1 MKTALVSGVIA
12 CRTRSL
18 SIPRV
23 RGSMSTKTGVKPH
36 WITDAMSETQ
46 VIAGTIT
53 SPTSPLVPSGGTPC
67 PPAVS
72 RNAARV
78 MRFADDP
85 ELTSTLCLTPS
96 HADHS
101 SSNARTW
108 VDWVRIGPP
117 SPSSSESN
125 RTTSRRS
132 ARLILFFIKGQSREV
147 ASMVLMVGALQ
158 GVEILSCPGG
168 DCFTDLGPQHL
179 QRR

>member
-12 CRTRSL
+12 CRTKSL
-18 SIPRV
+18 SIPSV
-23 RGSMSTKTGVKPH
+23 RGLMSTNTGVKPH
-36 WITDAMSETQ
+36 WITEAMSETQ
-46 VIAGTIT
+46 VIGGTIT
-53 SPTSPLVPSGGTPC
+53 SPG
-67 PPAVS
+67 PAVS
-72 RNAARV
+72 PSAARV